1 MQWHGFKAYYY
12 ENMPMDILD
21 AFDVPE
27 KDGVKT
33 GGMSAKMFLKL
44 VASIEKQG
52 LTNPI
57 IVEHGRRLT
66 VAMGNNRVW
75 AMKHLG
81 HTHIPVV
88 LFAQDT
94 DRPDGGELIP
104 TKFLEDRMKK
114 IHPGDNTWIHS
125 QVARALRRS
134 CRQEVEDGATT

>member
-1 MQWHGFKAYYY
+1 MRWQGYKAYYY
-12 ENMPMDILD
+12 ESLPMDILN

-33 GGMSAKMFLKL
+33 GGMPVKRFLKL
-44 VASIEKQG
+44 VESIEKKG

-57 IVEHGRRLT
+57 IVEHGGRLD
-66 VAMGNNRVW
+66 VAMGNNRIW

-88 LFAQDT
+88 LFAKEIL
-94 DRPDGGELIP
+94 RPEGGVLIP
-104 TKFLEDRMKK
+104 TKFLEARMKK

-125 QVARALRRS
+125 QAARMLRKS
-134 CRQEVEDGATT
+134 CRQEVE

>member
-1 MQWHGFKAYYY
+1 MRWLGYKAYYY
-12 ENMPMDILD
+12 ESLPIDTLD

-27 KDGVKT
+27 RDGVKT

-44 VASIEKQG
+44 VSSIEKKG

-57 IVEHGRRLT
+57 IVEHGRRLK

-88 LFAQDT
+88 LFAREVS
-94 DRPDGGELIP
+94 RPDGGELIP
-104 TKFLEDRMKK
+104 TKFLESRMKK

-125 QVARALRRS
+125 QAARMIRKS
-134 CRQEVEDGATT
+134 CRQEVE